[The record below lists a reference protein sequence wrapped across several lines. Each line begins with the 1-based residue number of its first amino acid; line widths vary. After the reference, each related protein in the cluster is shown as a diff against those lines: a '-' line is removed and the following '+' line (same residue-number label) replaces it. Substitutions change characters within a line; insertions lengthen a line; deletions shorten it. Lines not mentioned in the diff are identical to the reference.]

1 MPARKEPTDWAGIA
15 LCLFF
20 ASSLL
25 GFMALEDRENQRD
38 HEARMQGCA
47 VTQEAP
53 DAR

>member
-1 MPARKEPTDWAGIA
+1 MPARKETADWVGVAFCVFLAVTVAGVLLTD
-15 LCLFF
+15 
-20 ASSLL
+20 
-25 GFMALEDRENQRD
+25 DRKHQRD